1 MRHAKSSFGRVMA
14 TVAIMSLALVGCGGD
29 SAETSSGETTPPAET
44 ADAEASETQAA
55 TPEEMTE
62 LRIAA
67 TGVDSLPFM
76 AILQVGAEKGFFEEE
91 GLDVSFLSGSG
102 GGNTLR
108 LLSTDDADIAIT
120 GGTAVVKAAMAD
132 EGTRIIGSWFQIND
146 FFWIAPEPV
155 DSLDGAVLGATSAG
169 STTELVCSYLKE
181 VGDAD
186 ISCELLGGG
195 MGDSWAAARSG
206 NITAGWAM
214 HPFVTDKVENEGAH
228 VTVAARDIM
237 GDFPADLVAVRA
249 GYADENP
256 DAVKAFFRA
265 ADRAQQYLVEDT
277 DAAAADLSPILN
289 IDAELLAAGLKDT
302 PDLETAYSLK
312 IQPDALETLSDMMVF
327 SGQIDEPIDWS
338 TMLDQSYLPEDA
350 RAEL

>member
-1 MRHAKSSFGRVMA
+1 MKRWTGRRGRL
-14 TVAIMSLALVGCGGD
+14 VALVALSALTLVGCGGGD
-29 SAETSSGETTPPAET
+29 ATETEEGTTAAP
-44 ADAEASETQAA
+44 DAGTDATEPAA
-55 TPEEMTE
+55 TEPVEM
-62 LRIAA
+62 RIAA

-76 AILQVGAEKGFFEEE
+76 AILQVGADKGFFEEE

-120 GGTAVVKAAMAD
+120 GGTAVVKAAMED
-132 EGTRIIGSWFQIND
+132 ENTKIIGSWFQIND

-181 VGDAD
+181 VGDVD
-186 ISCELLGGG
+186 VTCELLGGG

-228 VTVAARDIM
+228 VVLAARDVM
-237 GDFPADLVAVRA
+237 GDFPADLVAASGR
-249 GYADENP
+249 YAEEHP
-256 DAVKAFFRA
+256 EALEAFFRA
-265 ADRAQQYLVEDT
+265 ADRSQQYLVEDT
-277 DAAAADLSPILN
+277 DAAAEDLSPILG

-302 PDLETAYSLK
+302 PDIEVAYSLK
-312 IQPDALETLSDMMVF
+312 IIPEALETLSDMMVF
-327 SGQIDEPIDWS
+327 SGQIEEPIDWS
-338 TMLDQSYLPEDA
+338 TLLDQSYLPEEA